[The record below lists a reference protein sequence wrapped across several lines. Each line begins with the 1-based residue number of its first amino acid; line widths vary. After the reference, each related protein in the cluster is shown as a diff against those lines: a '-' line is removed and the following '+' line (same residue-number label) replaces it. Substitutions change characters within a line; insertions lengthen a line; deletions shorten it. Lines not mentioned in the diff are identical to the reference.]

1 MPRSIHTPPA
11 AAQPLQRRGQGELS
25 PVLGSSP
32 VARLIGEALLV
43 PGVVVGWVMA
53 MGFLPF
59 FTGE

>member
-1 MPRSIHTPPA
+1 
-11 AAQPLQRRGQGELS
+11 LS